1 MLDAFGKKREMIK
14 GGEMLL
20 QINNLLTIAIAILVL
35 LVGIFI
41 QKRVNILSRFFI
53 PAPVVGGLLF
63 SILVAVLSYF
73 DYMHIN
79 FDASAQQYFM
89 LIFFATIGFAAS
101 LRFLFIGGKAVLIL
115 FACMCLLV
123 ILQNSLGVSLAMLL
137 DMPTAFGLVNSSIT
151 MIGGHGTGLA
161 FAGTLQNDFG
171 LQNAATITAAA
182 ATVGLIAGSLSGG
195 PVAKFLMRK
204 YKPEVTGAKMDA
216 ESLKKLQLHKPS
228 KISQEGIFNAVIMI
242 ALAIG
247 FGSIFSAWF
256 KSLNIILPDYIGAML
271 AAAILRNCSD
281 MTDWYE
287 ISHTELQVLGAISLS
302 IFLSMALMQMKLLAL
317 VNLAIPM
324 LVILLAQVVLMVLF
338 AIFVIY
344 KLLGKSYDA
353 VVMTCGTVGLGM
365 GATPNAIA
373 NMDAFVAKNRPAPQ
387 AFFVVPIV
395 GSVLIDFF
403 NAGMIT
409 AFLNIF

>member
-1 MLDAFGKKREMIK
+1 
-14 GGEMLL
+14 
-20 QINNLLTIAIAILVL
+20 
-35 LVGIFI
+35 
-41 QKRVNILSRFFI
+41 
-53 PAPVVGGLLF
+53 
-63 SILVAVLSYF
+63 
-73 DYMHIN
+73 
-79 FDASAQQYFM
+79 
-89 LIFFATIGFAAS
+89 
-101 LRFLFIGGKAVLIL
+101 
-115 FACMCLLV
+115 
-123 ILQNSLGVSLAMLL
+123 
-137 DMPTAFGLVNSSIT
+137 
-151 MIGGHGTGLA
+151 
-161 FAGTLQNDFG
+161 
-171 LQNAATITAAA
+171 
-182 ATVGLIAGSLSGG
+182 
-195 PVAKFLMRK
+195 
-204 YKPEVTGAKMDA
+204 
-216 ESLKKLQLHKPS
+216 
-228 KISQEGIFNAVIMI
+228 
-242 ALAIG
+242 
-247 FGSIFSAWF
+247 
-256 KSLNIILPDYIGAML
+256 
-271 AAAILRNCSD
+271 

-324 LVILLAQVVLMVLF
+324 LVILFAQVVLMVLF

-353 VVMTCGTVGLGM
+353 VVMTCGTVGLGI

>member
-1 MLDAFGKKREMIK
+1 MIK

-20 QINNLLTIAIAILVL
+20 QVNNLLTVAIAILVL

-41 QKRVNILSRFFI
+41 QKRVKILSRFFI

-73 DYMHIN
+73 DYIHIN

-123 ILQNSLGVSLAMLL
+123 VLQNSLGVSLAMLL
-137 DMPTAFGLVNSSIT
+137 DMPTAFGLANSSIT

-256 KSLNIILPDYIGAML
+256 KSLNIILPDYIGAM
-271 AAAILRNCSD
+271 
-281 MTDWYE
+281 
-287 ISHTELQVLGAISLS
+287 
-302 IFLSMALMQMKLLAL
+302 
-317 VNLAIPM
+317 
-324 LVILLAQVVLMVLF
+324 
-338 AIFVIY
+338 
-344 KLLGKSYDA
+344 
-353 VVMTCGTVGLGM
+353 
-365 GATPNAIA
+365 
-373 NMDAFVAKNRPAPQ
+373 
-387 AFFVVPIV
+387 
-395 GSVLIDFF
+395 
-403 NAGMIT
+403 
-409 AFLNIF
+409 